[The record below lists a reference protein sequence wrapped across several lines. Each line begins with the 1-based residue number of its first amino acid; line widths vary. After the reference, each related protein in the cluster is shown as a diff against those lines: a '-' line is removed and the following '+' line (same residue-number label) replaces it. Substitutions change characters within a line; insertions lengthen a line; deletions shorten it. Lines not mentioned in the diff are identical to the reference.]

1 MGDRMIGRSI
11 EREREREREETKR
24 AANVQLE
31 KKWESWIRG
40 GEMRGEENDKW

>member
-11 EREREREREETKR
+11 ERQREETKR

-31 KKWESWIRG
+31 TKWESWIMG
-40 GEMRGEENDKW
+40 GEMREEENDK